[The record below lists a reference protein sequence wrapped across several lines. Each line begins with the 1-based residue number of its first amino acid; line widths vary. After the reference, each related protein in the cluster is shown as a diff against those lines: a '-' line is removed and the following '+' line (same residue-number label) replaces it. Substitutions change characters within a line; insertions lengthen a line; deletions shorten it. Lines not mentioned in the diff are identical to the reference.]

1 MQLLVDISLY
11 PLAEQYIAP
20 IQDFI
25 DRLNTYPNLSIR
37 TYATNTLVKGDYQ
50 EVMQAL
56 TKEMAYTHNEVGQAI
71 FVCKFLNGDE
81 IDIDYRQENE

>member
-11 PLAEQYIAP
+11 PLAEQFIAP

-25 DRLNTYPNLSIR
+25 DRLNTYPNLSIK
-37 TYATNTLVKGDYQ
+37 TYATNTLVKGNYR
-50 EVMQAL
+50 EVMQTL
-56 TKEMAYTHNEVGQAI
+56 TKEMEQTHNEVGQAI

-81 IDIDYRQENE
+81 IDINYQK

>member
-11 PLAEQYIAP
+11 PLAEQYKAP

-25 DRLNTYPNLSIR
+25 HRLNTYPNLSIR
-37 TYATNTLVKGDYQ
+37 TYATNTLVKGEYR
-50 EVMQAL
+50 EVMQTL
-56 TKEMAYTHNEVGQAI
+56 SKEMEQTHNEVGQAI

-81 IDIDYRQENE
+81 IDVDYQK

>member
-11 PLAEQYIAP
+11 PLAEQFIAP

-25 DRLNTYPNLSIR
+25 DRLNTYPNLSIK
-37 TYATNTLVKGDYQ
+37 TYATNTLVKGDYR
-50 EVMQAL
+50 EVMQTL
-56 TKEMAYTHNEVGQAI
+56 TKEMEQTHNEVGQAI

-81 IDIDYRQENE
+81 IDINYQK